1 MTTTRSSQILVR
13 SRIAFALI
21 GLIALMAMG
30 CGAGADPSPATPDPS
45 PPAEPGQV
53 IVLGDIDSSEP
64 IKKIKRFGPLADY
77 LAAHLKEFGIDQGN
91 VVIARD
97 IREMGRFLSD
107 GTVDIYFDSPFPTLA
122 VQELSGSRIVARR
135 WKGGDANY
143 WSIYITLRDKGMSGI
158 EDFVGK
164 VLAFESP
171 ESTSGFVLPAG
182 TLLEQGFALKEL
194 ERPDTR
200 VAPGEIGY
208 YFSDDEENTVA
219 LFLGGMVAGGG
230 FSNQDYQGLPEELM
244 NQITQVGR
252 TIAVPRQLVSVRP
265 GLDPRLASRVIELL
279 IGLDQ
284 TEGGRLILGNLKKTK
299 KFDVLPADSSASLE
313 DLRGLMRLVF
323 P

>member
-1 MTTTRSSQILVR
+1 M
-13 SRIAFALI
+13 
-21 GLIALMAMG
+21 
-30 CGAGADPSPATPDPS
+30 
-45 PPAEPGQV
+45 
-53 IVLGDIDSSEP
+53 
-64 IKKIKRFGPLADY
+64 
-77 LAAHLKEFGIDQGN
+77 
-91 VVIARD
+91 
-97 IREMGRFLSD
+97 
-107 GTVDIYFDSPFPTLA
+107 
-122 VQELSGSRIVARR
+122 
-135 WKGGDANY
+135 
-143 WSIYITLRDKGMSGI
+143 
-158 EDFVGK
+158 
-164 VLAFESP
+164 
-171 ESTSGFVLPAG
+171 LPAG
-182 TLLEQGFALKEL
+182 ALLEQGFALKEL

-219 LFLGGMVAGGG
+219 LLLGGMVAGGG

-284 TEGGRLILGNLKKTK
+284 TEEGRLILENLKKTK